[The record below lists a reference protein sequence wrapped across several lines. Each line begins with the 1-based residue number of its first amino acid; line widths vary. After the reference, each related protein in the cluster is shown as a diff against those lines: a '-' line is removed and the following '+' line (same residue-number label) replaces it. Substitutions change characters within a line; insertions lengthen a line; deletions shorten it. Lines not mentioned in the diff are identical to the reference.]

1 MLQLQ
6 LPIFSRTRQYSD
18 ISGHLGTNKP
28 SVFDFEASK
37 SNQEQV
43 LVRPSKYPT
52 RSPSGVKAFS
62 TKTSQLTSLN
72 K

>member
-1 MLQLQ
+1 MLRYQW
-6 LPIFSRTRQYSD
+6 T
-18 ISGHLGTNKP
+18 LGNKLAEC
-28 SVFDFEASK
+28 VFDFEASK